1 MHQFFPLSWKNK
13 YFEAT
18 SHIYFTMC
26 TRSRLKYFLIDL
38 IYSALF
44 FPSLANFLIYFLILV
59 RFKPDLLI
67 KPIVIKKE
75 CSLFYKQYWIYQRAQ
90 PGIQSVQQLSGLCN
104 WFLCLLFSVLCL
116 SVLCS
121 PPNFSILLQY
131 NIRLLPW
138 ASVRVTLT
146 K

>member
-67 KPIVIKKE
+67 KPIVIKKSVVCFINSIE
-75 CSLFYKQYWIYQRAQ
+75 YISVLNLAFNLYSNWVASVIGFSVYCFLF
-90 PGIQSVQQLSGLCN
+90 SVC
-104 WFLCLLFSVLCL
+104 LFSVLPQIFL
-116 SVLCS
+116 SYY
-121 PPNFSILLQY
+121 SIIYGCCHGPQWELH
-131 NIRLLPW
+131 
-138 ASVRVTLT
+138 
-146 K
+146 